1 MNITQRRKILDRE
14 TDAVEQGD
22 LARIIAPVGVAAQ
35 HLPEFRDGIVRTHLL
50 NLALDPRLRLEF
62 DKGARAR
69 QYVAVEFG
77 LARTVATDRVDVD
90 SRADHIVGKDG
101 RIGLVGGAGGDDV
114 GALDRLLRGR
124 ATGDAKPAAR
134 KIPGGLGDRKSTR
147 LNSSH

>member
-1 MNITQRRKILDRE
+1 MPLFRSPD
-14 TDAVEQGD
+14 
-22 LARIIAPVGVAAQ
+22 GVL
-35 HLPEFRDGIVRTHLL
+35 LPHWL
-50 NLALDPRLRLEF
+50 NLARDPSLRLEF
-62 DKGARAR
+62 AKGGRAR

-124 ATGDAKPAAR
+124 ATGDAKPAAS
-134 KIPGGLGDRKSTR
+134 KLPGGLGGR
-147 LNSSH
+147 LRCGVGEARSGERR